1 MSATITPLAMSRCT
15 IAKPPPPI
23 VAPPRAA
30 LSLRT
35 LSKRVV
41 VWAAVCDAD
50 PEPMRGHVEVAE
62 TGGADAPASAFVA
75 ALPEILDQVRPWL
88 ARLAA
93 PSTNRVTELA
103 VPNPSL
109 RARLREGAPIEGIDI
124 LPASE
129 VSGTDPIV
137 AAASDI
143 AERLHREVI
152 SPLESG
158 TVELSVAA
166 SVRAHHR
173 GAGIAWTRHDGL
185 YETQISDTSDQT
197 AALVRA
203 VAMAVRAHRRHPG
216 TLVISCESR
225 TAAELATAAL
235 AGKPTTAHP
244 ARASAQ
250 RALAY
255 LEVAGTVRV
264 VTRGGPAVLR
274 TAAARLAQ
282 LARRDEEF
290 GITGPEHER
299 RAAAALADELK
310 GLEVGV

>member
-1 MSATITPLAMSRCT
+1 MTATVTPLAMSRRT
-15 IAKPPPPI
+15 IAKPPPTVI
-23 VAPPRAA
+23 AAPRAA

-50 PEPMRGHVEVAE
+50 PEPMHGHAEVTE
-62 TGGADAPASAFVA
+62 TGGSDAPASAFVA
-75 ALPEILDQVRPWL
+75 ALPEIMGQVRPWL

-93 PSTNRVTELA
+93 TSTHKVTELA

-109 RARLREGAPIEGIDI
+109 RARLREGTPIEGIDI

-137 AAASDI
+137 AAASAI

-158 TVELSVAA
+158 TVELYVAA
-166 SVRAHHR
+166 SLRSHHR
-173 GAGIAWTRHDGL
+173 GAGIAWARRDGL
-185 YETQISDTSDQT
+185 YETQMADTSDHA

-203 VAMAVRAHRRHPG
+203 IAMAVRAHRRHTG
-216 TLVISCESR
+216 TLVISCESK
-225 TAAELATAAL
+225 TAVDLARAAL
-235 AGKPTTAHP
+235 AGKPTTGHP

-250 RALAY
+250 RALSFLQTAG
-255 LEVAGTVRV
+255 EVRLVTRAGTDALRAGAS
-264 VTRGGPAVLR
+264 RLAVL
-274 TAAARLAQ
+274 T
-282 LARRDEEF
+282 RRDTEF
-290 GITGPEHER
+290 GITGPEHEK
-299 RAAAALADELK
+299 RAAAALADELAT
-310 GLEVGV
+310 GVCA